1 MRLRHLHTTLLALTS
16 VAVCSIATVLAAIPA
31 AAHADL
37 VSSDP
42 VDGAVL
48 QSAPTAITLTFSD
61 PLFADG
67 VQMSLVTAD
76 GTVVPSEAPVVAD
89 ASVSMKWPATA
100 GPGSYEVG
108 YRVVSADGHPVSG
121 SVSFTV
127 QGAETSDS
135 ATIAA
140 PSSEA
145 ISTDEPSSDAP
156 SSMEPSTETANGVN
170 ATNDSPPMSMLVL
183 GVAILAAAAVAI
195 AGAIAFRRRQP

>member
-1 MRLRHLHTTLLALTS
+1 MRLRHLYTTLLALTS
-16 VAVCSIATVLAAIPA
+16 VAVCSIAAVFAAIPA

-61 PLFADG
+61 PLFVDG